1 MSKEVTLTINF
12 QLTKQLDDFE
22 SVKVQGG
29 IAIPVTIEDEEDY
42 KKQYKHWLGVVR
54 REVIDETYKYYRVI
68 QSLKQKSFAN
78 ENRKKPPRDDLAE
91 DKK

>member
-1 MSKEVTLTINF
+1 MSKEITLTVNF
-12 QLTKQLDDFE
+12 QLTKNVDDFE

-54 REVIDETYKYYRVI
+54 AEVIDETYKYYRII
-68 QSLKQKSFAN
+68 QSLKQ
-78 ENRKKPPRDDLAE
+78 ENFTNKNSKNSARDDLKE
-91 DKK
+91 E